1 MNSNLLLRGR
11 TTATKEVLASS
22 DVRVLVANHLGVS
35 VDRVADTA
43 HFSHD
48 LGADRLDRLD
58 LVMVVEDQ
66 FPGLQISDD
75 EVDRMELVGD
85 LMRLIETV
93 DDERRRRGAAPVER
107 NLFGPRLAHS
117 VKPTKQQKGCEE
129 GSLFFLRVAGDAMR
143 NLIGWCHE
151 TRQAI
156 DLQLHVDEATLARI
170 WSNAVRFQCPH
181 CGMKHE
187 TKVER
192 LASRPFSLESPQ
204 TKHMRG
210 QYDVRRVER
219 ERLRCD
225 A

>member
-1 MNSNLLLRGR
+1 MNSSLLLRER

-48 LGADRLDRLD
+48 LGADWLDRLD
-58 LVMVVEDQ
+58 LVMVIEDQ

-107 NLFGPRLAHS
+107 NLFGPRLAHF
-117 VKPTKQQKGCEE
+117 VKPTRQQKGCED
-129 GSLFFLRVAGDAMR
+129 GTLFFLRVAGDAMR
-143 NLIGWCHE
+143 SLIGWCHE

-156 DLQLHVDEATLARI
+156 NLQLHVDEATLARI
-170 WSNAVRFQCPH
+170 WSNAVRFYCPH

-192 LASRPFSLESPQ
+192 LASRPFSLKSPQ
-204 TKHMRG
+204 TKHVRG
-210 QYDVRRVER
+210 QYDALPVER
-219 ERLRCD
+219 ERFRCD